1 MHILDWLLRCKY
13 KCFIQKNACSVYCSV
28 LCSVW
33 ECSLWHVKNDWRQ
46 EERRQWRKWKFLTCL
61 ACQSECP
68 GYCCPTRC
76 RWTWTSAVLAWC
88 SIMGGIFA
96 MILVLVLNLQ
106 KIILSYQNKFLH
118 ISLFPC
124 FYEDKLSVPISCL
137 AWPPSWS
144 TDQLSAFSS
153 SIKLENLTCQIVMC
167 LKCKSFVTLIFDWI

>member
-1 MHILDWLLRCKY
+1 M
-13 KCFIQKNACSVYCSV
+13 FSSNFECSLYCSV

-33 ECSLWHVKNDWRQ
+33 ECSLWHVKNDWETGG
-46 EERRQWRKWKFLTCL
+46 EETVEEVEVPDMPRVPARVSWLL
-61 ACQSECP
+61 LP
-68 GYCCPTRC
+68 HTRC
-76 RWTWTSAVLAWC
+76 RWTRTSAVLAWC

-96 MILVLVLNLQ
+96 MILVLNLQ
-106 KIILSYQNKFLH
+106 KIIFSYQNKFLPT
-118 ISLFPC
+118 SLFPC

-153 SIKLENLTCQIVMC
+153 SSIKLENLTCQIVMC